1 MRSNR
6 RRNWLIKR
14 IALGL
19 AVAAVAAPVAQAKVD
34 EGQSQGTSY
43 TAFVSDFP
51 NTVSQVKAGE
61 YGMPRA
67 MPSDYVINRG
77 DKIELVR
84 SLPRATGNDVVVA
97 DVGFPRAMPHDYALS
112 NGDQIEVLRAQPK
125 SDANDRIE
133 FVRTQPRSVGQPEI
147 VAAPG
152 FDWGDA
158 GIGAGL
164 ALMVVLL
171 LGGATLASR
180 HTGRAQTA

>member
-1 MRSNR
+1 MRSTR

-34 EGQSQGTSY
+34 EGQSQGNDY

-51 NTVSQVKAGE
+51 KTDQVQAGQ

-67 MPSDYVINRG
+67 LPSDYAQLRG

-84 SLPRATGNDVVVA
+84 SQPRATGNDIVVA
-97 DVGFPRAMPHDYALS
+97 NVGLPRAMPNDYALS
-112 NGDQIEVLRAQPK
+112 RGDQIEVVRSQPK
-125 SDANDRIE
+125 SVGSDRIE

-152 FDWGDA
+152 FDWSDA

-164 ALMVVLL
+164 ALGLML
-171 LGGATLASR
+171 LGVGAALATR
-180 HTGRAQTA
+180 HLGRAQTA

>member
-1 MRSNR
+1 MRSTR

-19 AVAAVAAPVAQAKVD
+19 AVAAVAVPVAQAKVD
-34 EGQSQGTSY
+34 EGQSQGQSY

-51 NTVSQVKAGE
+51 KTDQVKDGQ

-67 MPSDYVINRG
+67 LPSDYVQLRD

-84 SLPRATGNDVVVA
+84 SQPRATGNDIVVA
-97 DVGFPRAMPHDYALS
+97 NVGMPRAMPHDYALS
-112 NGDQIEVLRAQPK
+112 SGDLIETVRAQPK

>member
-1 MRSNR
+1 MRSTR

-19 AVAAVAAPVAQAKVD
+19 AVAAVAVPVAQAKVD
-34 EGQSQGTSY
+34 EGQSQGQSY

-51 NTVSQVKAGE
+51 KTDQVKDGQ

-67 MPSDYVINRG
+67 
-77 DKIELVR
+77 
-84 SLPRATGNDVVVA
+84 LPN
-97 DVGFPRAMPHDYALS
+97 DYALS
-112 NGDQIEVLRAQPK
+112 NGDLIETVRAQPK
-125 SDANDRIE
+125 SVGSDHIE

-147 VAAPG
+147 IAAPG

-164 ALMVVLL
+164 ALAFVLL
-171 LGGATLASR
+171 LGGATLATR
-180 HTGRAQTA
+180 HAGHGQTA